1 MPRPVRSRHDRTSE
15 LKEAVAVVSLV
26 KLTKGR
32 LRRVQNL
39 YWTYSRPL
47 YCPTV
52 ATPTARRVLVLSPH
66 IDDDVIGCGG
76 VIKQHADL
84 GAVVVS
90 VYLRDGGETRE
101 SEARRAAAIVG
112 VKEVIF
118 MRWGPP
124 AEAKSWGPVPTTKSR
139 IPIQQDT
146 VKALREII
154 DTAKPEVLYAPFFL
168 DPHPDHA
175 SATYLLGAALTACR
189 TPIERLYLYEVW
201 GPLVP
206 DILIDITKQADVKL
220 QAINAHRSQVEDIN
234 MGLGMLSLNRYR
246 AEMNRIRGY
255 AEAYLRVT
263 PQELQNMLRSAD
275 SSAP

>member
-1 MPRPVRSRHDRTSE
+1 M
-15 LKEAVAVVSLV
+15 VALV
-26 KLTKGR
+26 KLAKKR
-32 LRRVQNL
+32 LRSAQNL
-39 YWTYSRPL
+39 YWEYSRPL
-47 YCPTV
+47 FCQVLAPPD
-52 ATPTARRVLVLSPH
+52 AQRVLVLSPH

-76 VIKQHADL
+76 VIRQHADL
-84 GAVVVS
+84 GATIVS
-90 VYLRDGGETRE
+90 VYLRDGGPIRE
-101 SEARRAAAIVG
+101 SEARRAAEIVG
-112 VKEVIF
+112 VAEVRF

-154 DTAKPEVLYAPFFL
+154 ETAKPEVLYAPFFL

-175 SATYLLGAALTACR
+175 SATYLLGAAMTACR

-234 MGLGMLSLNRYR
+234 MGLGMLGLNRYR

-263 PQELQNMLRSAD
+263 PRELQNMLRSAD